1 MILLQIE
8 KYKKLSILKIAE
20 NIGCKVNLV
29 LDDINGLIFNPT
41 YNPQHL
47 KDKGLLLGNFDEN
60 NKTFKETDEFW
71 FNFDFNSKKSRFNTK
86 SLFKKSEQE
95 IKKDEKD
102 EAECIRKFNNNIIQ
116 ATIARIMKSQNG
128 KKVQHVWLI
137 NEVSKQISLFTAQPQ
152 QIKEN
157 IEKII
162 EKSIIARDEEN
173 PSYYIYIA

>member
-1 MILLQIE
+1 MRL
-8 KYKKLSILKIAE
+8 YKLRYQKLPTLKNAE
-20 NIGCKVNLV
+20 NIGCRDNLV
-29 LDDINGLIFNPT
+29 LTVIYGLIFNPT

-60 NKTFKETDEFW
+60 NKTFKETDKFW
-71 FNFDFNSKKSRFNTK
+71 FNFDFKSKKLRFNTK
-86 SLFKKSEQE
+86 SIFKKSEQE

-102 EAECIRKFNNNIIQ
+102 EAEYIRKYNNNIIQ

-128 KKVQHVWLI
+128 KKVQHIWLI

-162 EKSIIARDEEN
+162 EKNIIVRDDKD
-173 PSYYIYIA
+173 PSYYKYIA